1 MSNATCVV
9 TFSYQEIDYHCSIC
23 PPFYDG
29 KDCSKGISSSAS
41 SISILFFSTRFPS
54 FPYVS
59 CCYSLVSLQAVV
71 VRSTDNGI
79 HRIDHVSIRLIAQY
93 VFLTPIYW
101 ITILPLGS
109 FIGPLNNWALLVAKV
124 SLWFHKNEKKNPVL
138 HVKERPLRGQK
149 GRGGRVRSVCS
160 DLFSVPYF
168 FKLSRRLTAI
178 YFQLKKFLT
187 LLLFILFNPRFCQ
200 PQ

>member
-9 TFSYQEIDYHCSIC
+9 TYSYQENDYHCSIC

-41 SISILFFSTRFPS
+41 SISILFFSTRFQS

-59 CCYSLVSLQAVV
+59 FCYSLVSLQAVV

-79 HRIDHVSIRLIAQY
+79 HRIDHVSIWLIAQY
-93 VFLTPIYW
+93 VFLTLIYW

-109 FIGPLNNWALLVAKV
+109 VIGPLNNWALLVAKV
-124 SLWFHKNEKKNPVL
+124 SLWFHKNEKKKPQCYTWKKDLCEGRIRV
-138 HVKERPLRGQK
+138 QK
-149 GRGGRVRSVCS
+149 GREGGEG
-160 DLFSVPYF
+160 
-168 FKLSRRLTAI
+168 
-178 YFQLKKFLT
+178 
-187 LLLFILFNPRFCQ
+187 
-200 PQ
+200 

>member
-9 TFSYQEIDYHCSIC
+9 TYSYQENDYHCSIC

-41 SISILFFSTRFPS
+41 SISILFFSTRFQS

-59 CCYSLVSLQAVV
+59 FCYSLVSLQAVV

-79 HRIDHVSIRLIAQY
+79 HRIDHVSIWLIAQY
-93 VFLTPIYW
+93 VFLTLIYW

-109 FIGPLNNWALLVAKV
+109 VIGPLNNWALLVAKV
-124 SLWFHKNEKKNPVL
+124 SLWFHKNEKKKPSATR
-138 HVKERPLRGQK
+138 ERKTFARGESECR
-149 GRGGRVRSVCS
+149 RGGGGGGLGQFALTFF
-160 DLFSVPYF
+160 LFRIF
-168 FKLSRRLTAI
+168 LS
-178 YFQLKKFLT
+178 
-187 LLLFILFNPRFCQ
+187 
-200 PQ
+200 

>member
-1 MSNATCVV
+1 MESICCLTNKIKILFLFVETDSLLQRSMHDMNNATCVV
-9 TFSYQEIDYHCSIC
+9 SYSYQENDYHCSIC

-101 ITILPLGS
+101 IKK
-109 FIGPLNNWALLVAKV
+109 FCRWVALLA
-124 SLWFHKNEKKNPVL
+124 LWITGHYWSRRFHFGSIKMKKKNPVL
-138 HVKERPLRGQK
+138 HVKERPLRGENPSAE
-149 GRGGRVRSVCS
+149 GEGGEG
-160 DLFSVPYF
+160 
-168 FKLSRRLTAI
+168 
-178 YFQLKKFLT
+178 
-187 LLLFILFNPRFCQ
+187 
-200 PQ
+200 

>member
-9 TFSYQEIDYHCSIC
+9 TFSYQENDYHCSIC

-109 FIGPLNNWALLVAKV
+109 VISPLNNWALLVAKV
-124 SLWFHKNEKKNPVL
+124 SLWFHKNEKKKTPVL
-138 HVKERPLRGQK
+138 HVKERPLRGENPSAE
-149 GRGGRVRSVCS
+149 GEGGGG
-160 DLFSVPYF
+160 LGQFALTFFSVPYF
-168 FKLSRRLTAI
+168 F
-178 YFQLKKFLT
+178 
-187 LLLFILFNPRFCQ
+187 N
-200 PQ
+200 

>member
-9 TFSYQEIDYHCSIC
+9 TYSYQENDYHCSIC

-59 CCYSLVSLQAVV
+59 FCYSLVSLQAVV

-101 ITILPLGS
+101 TTILPLGS
-109 FIGPLNNWALLVAKV
+109 VIGPLNNWALLVAKV
-124 SLWFHKNEKKNPVL
+124 SLWFHKNEKKKTQCYTWKKDLCEGRIRV
-138 HVKERPLRGQK
+138 QK
-149 GRGGRVRSVCS
+149 GRGGGGLGQFALTFF
-160 DLFSVPYF
+160 LFRIF
-168 FKLSRRLTAI
+168 LS
-178 YFQLKKFLT
+178 
-187 LLLFILFNPRFCQ
+187 
-200 PQ
+200 

>member
-9 TFSYQEIDYHCSIC
+9 TFSYQENDYHCSIC

-109 FIGPLNNWALLVAKV
+109 VIGPLNNWALLVAKV
-124 SLWFHKNEKKNPVL
+124 SLWFHKNEKKNPSATR
-138 HVKERPLRGQK
+138 ERKTFARGESECRRG

-160 DLFSVPYF
+160 DLFFCFVF
-168 FKLSRRLTAI
+168 F
-178 YFQLKKFLT
+178 
-187 LLLFILFNPRFCQ
+187 
-200 PQ
+200 